1 MIYRSQLGR
10 SMIEM
15 LGVLAVIGLLSVGGI
30 AGYSKAMMN
39 YKISKTIE
47 QINEISA
54 RISAYGDQL
63 SSYSGLNNYTA
74 VRANLMPSGASYKK
88 CGKEKS
94 STLTLSSELL
104 PLSGKEKSSTLTLSS
119 ELLPLSGNNCNVINQ
134 FGGQIIVGAMNLN
147 NSSTIN
153 DEMAYGILYT
163 GIPEE
168 ACLSLTTHDWARGIN
183 SSLVGLAV
191 NKLPLSTGGND
202 SLFLGC
208 KGSGDHYACIHD
220 IPVSPANAVKWCSP
234 GDNNKLLLKYF

>member
-1 MIYRSQLGR
+1 MTDRSQLGR

-39 YKISKTIE
+39 HKISKTIE

-88 CGKEKS
+88 CEKNAYS
-94 STLTLSSELL
+94 L
-104 PLSGKEKSSTLTLSS
+104 GYIRIDDK
-119 ELLPLSGNNCNVINQ
+119 CNVINP
-134 FGGQIIVGAMNLN
+134 FGGRIIVGAMNLN
-147 NSSTIN
+147 KVRASGTSF

-168 ACLSLTTHDWARGIN
+168 ACLSLATHDWARGPN
-183 SSLVGLAV
+183 SSLVGLVV
-191 NKLPLSTGGND
+191 NELAGNVKEFKD
-202 SLFLGC
+202 VSGLYLGC
-208 KGSGDHYACIHD
+208 KGNGDHYACIHD

-234 GDNNKLLLKYF
+234 GDNNALLLKYF

>member
-88 CGKEKS
+88 C
-94 STLTLSSELL
+94 
-104 PLSGKEKSSTLTLSS
+104 GKEKSSTLTLSS